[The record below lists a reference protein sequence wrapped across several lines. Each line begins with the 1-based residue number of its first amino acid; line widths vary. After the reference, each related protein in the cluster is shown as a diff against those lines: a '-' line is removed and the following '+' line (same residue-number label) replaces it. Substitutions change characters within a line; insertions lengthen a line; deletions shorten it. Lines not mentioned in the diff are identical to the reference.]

1 MELDEQIEI
10 AAYDPVWP
18 DLFDT
23 EKLQVKQALEDFAI
37 QIEHFGG
44 TAVPGLDG
52 RPVIDI
58 LVGVRRIELTTRHLT
73 NLLAL
78 GYDEP
83 GGGSAPRRFYLRKR
97 GKVNVD
103 LGIVPW
109 DGTVWNNYLVFRD
122 HLRADSKQADEYAR
136 LKRRLFDG
144 GATTLTPYINQR
156 RPYMT
161 ALMKRALDWW
171 NKETGT
177 GD

>member
-1 MELDEQIEI
+1 MARNVRVGKTLV
-10 AAYDPVWP
+10 AH
-18 DLFDT
+18 
-23 EKLQVKQALEDFAI
+23 ALRGFAI

-58 LVGVRRIELTTRHLT
+58 LVGVRRIQLTTAHLT
-73 NLLAL
+73 NLLGL

-83 GGGSAPRRFYLRKR
+83 GGGSVPRRFYMRKR
-97 GKVNVD
+97 GEINVD

-122 HLRADSKQADEYAR
+122 YLRADSKQAEQFAA
-136 LKRRLFDG
+136 LKHRLFDG

-161 ALMKRALDWW
+161 ELMKRALDWW
-171 NKETGT
+171 QREMGRE
-177 GD
+177 